1 MDSSS
6 PLPPAGALTVGGH
19 LVRTL
24 RLAFP
29 VMLARA
35 GLIIMVTVGTVMA
48 GRAGGSQ
55 LAYFAI
61 SLAPQTTMLV
71 IGYGLLIG
79 VAVLT
84 AQADGAGRPRQCGRI
99 WQHGLAVAAGLGLL
113 YALLLQ
119 AGEPILLATGQTPDL
134 AEGGGAV
141 LRQFAAGMP
150 AILIF
155 VACSCFLEGI
165 GRPQPGRVVSLA
177 ANLVNAGLCWLL
189 IFGHAGLPAMGAAG
203 AALAAT
209 ITRWLMVAAIV
220 GYILAMPDGER
231 FGLRRGGAGE
241 FGQGVIKLLRL
252 GLPLAVAAALET
264 SAFATA
270 TLFAGWLGEGPL
282 AAFQIALNVC
292 TLAFMLSVGV
302 STASGLRVAH
312 AVGREDRIGMV
323 RAGWSGAAVIL
334 ALMAVVG
341 LAIGLEREAIARFYS
356 SDPAIVALTV
366 PVLGVVAVAV
376 LFDGL
381 QGVMMGNTRGAAD
394 VAVPLALH
402 ACSFW
407 IVTVPLAWYLVTA
420 TGTGAT
426 GLFAALF
433 VGLVCAGLLLA
444 ARFQV
449 LTRRRIR
456 PV

>member
-1 MDSSS
+1 MDTSA
-6 PLPPAGALTVGGH
+6 PLPAPAALTVGGH
-19 LVRTL
+19 ILRTL

-55 LAYFAI
+55 LAFFAI

-84 AQADGAGRPRQCGRI
+84 AQADGAGRPRHCGRI
-99 WQHGLAVAAGLGLL
+99 WHHGLAVAGGLGLL

-119 AGEPILLATGQTPDL
+119 LGEPILLATGQTPEL
-134 AEGGGAV
+134 ARGGGVV

-150 AILIF
+150 PILMF

-165 GRPQPGRVVSLA
+165 GRPQPGMVVSLA

-209 ITRWLMVAAIV
+209 ITRWLMLAAIV
-220 GYILAMPDGER
+220 GYILAMRDGGR
-231 FGLRRGGAGE
+231 FGVRSSGGELVAG
-241 FGQGVIKLLRL
+241 ILKLLRL

-312 AVGREDRIGMV
+312 AIGREDRTGMA

-341 LAIGLEREAIARFYS
+341 LVIGLEREAIARFYS
-356 SDPAIVALTV
+356 SDPAIVALAV

-394 VAVPLALH
+394 VTVPLALH

-407 IVTVPLAWYLVTA
+407 IVTVPLAWYVVTA
-420 TGTGAT
+420 TATGAT

-444 ARFQV
+444 GRFQV
-449 LTRRRIR
+449 LTRRQIR
-456 PV
+456 PI